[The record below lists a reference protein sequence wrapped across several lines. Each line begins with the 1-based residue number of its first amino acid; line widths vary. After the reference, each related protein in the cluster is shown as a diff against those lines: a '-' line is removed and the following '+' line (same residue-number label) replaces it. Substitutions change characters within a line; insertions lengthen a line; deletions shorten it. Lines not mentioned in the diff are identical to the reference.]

1 MMTKLSII
9 TRLWSHITDLRL
21 LIRGQGNKTL
31 SQIEEELDLTEY
43 YRRPYA
49 DADDV
54 DKHNEIRAGPKTVL
68 YYCKNI
74 ERDEEMKRMEKLFNW
89 ISVIGGVIGGFLAYW
104 LGGWDALLK
113 TIVCLAVLD
122 YITGWIKAV
131 YNKQLSSEIG
141 FKGLLKKIVM
151 FIVIA
156 VSYAIQGL
164 MGGKVPLREVVIMFY
179 IANEALSLLENA
191 AEFIPVP
198 DKLKEVLLQLRDK
211 DSEGE

>member
-1 MMTKLSII
+1 
-9 TRLWSHITDLRL
+9 
-21 LIRGQGNKTL
+21 
-31 SQIEEELDLTEY
+31 
-43 YRRPYA
+43 
-49 DADDV
+49 
-54 DKHNEIRAGPKTVL
+54 
-68 YYCKNI
+68 
-74 ERDEEMKRMEKLFNW
+74 MKRMEKLFNW

-122 YITGWIKAV
+122 YITGWIKAF

>member
-1 MMTKLSII
+1 M
-9 TRLWSHITDLRL
+9 D
-21 LIRGQGNKTL
+21 
-31 SQIEEELDLTEY
+31 
-43 YRRPYA
+43 
-49 DADDV
+49 
-54 DKHNEIRAGPKTVL
+54 
-68 YYCKNI
+68 
-74 ERDEEMKRMEKLFNW
+74 KLFNW
-89 ISVIGGVIGGFLAYW
+89 ISIVGGVIGGFLAYW

-122 YITGWIKAV
+122 YIAGCIKAI

-156 VSYAIQGL
+156 VAYAIQGL
-164 MGGKVPLREVVIMFY
+164 MGGTVPLREVVIMFY